1 MSGLEVHTDSPRA
14 TEASGR
20 LLGAA
25 LEPGDLVALDGVLG
39 AGKTCFVRGLLAGL
53 GGRPEEVRSPTF
65 VIHQVHLG
73 GRLPLHHLD
82 LYRLGDG
89 AELAFL
95 DLDELLEGGVV
106 AVEWAERAERA
117 ELAPLTPIRL
127 RFSVGDLDS
136 RAIRLE
142 PGAPERVLRAWEAAG
157 A

>member
-1 MSGLEVHTDSPRA
+1 MSGLEVRTESPRA
-14 TEASGR
+14 TEAAGR
-20 LLGAA
+20 LLGEA
-25 LEPGDLVALDGVLG
+25 LERGDLVALDGVLG

-53 GGRPEEVRSPTF
+53 GGHPAEVRSPTF

-89 AELAFL
+89 ADLAFL

-106 AVEWAERAERA
+106 AVEWAGRA

-142 PGAPERVLRAWEAAG
+142 PGAPERVLTAWEAAG